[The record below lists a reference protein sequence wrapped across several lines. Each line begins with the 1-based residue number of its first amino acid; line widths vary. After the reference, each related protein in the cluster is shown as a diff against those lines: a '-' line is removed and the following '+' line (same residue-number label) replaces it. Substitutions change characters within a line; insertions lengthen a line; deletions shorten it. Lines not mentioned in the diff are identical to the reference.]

1 MERIDWRAL
10 MPTVL
15 EAIEWL
21 KGQGVPTTTIRTI
34 YYRLGDD
41 LKVIPLTEYGYKK
54 IDELIV
60 DMRKKGEI
68 PWGFFSVERGKSIE
82 CPSFE
87 EAEEYA
93 ENAIDYLR
101 RAHEFYALPKW
112 FGQNVLVEVWI
123 EKEGQLPLLDAW
135 LGDLGVTLRAP
146 KGYMTWEFAYD
157 SVRRI
162 KKRLERERDGRK
174 VVIIYL
180 GDMDPSGTDIDH
192 CIQEA
197 MEFFDVDL
205 EFRRLAL
212 HPEQIRE
219 FSLPMWPE
227 RMDVIEKLER
237 DPRRR
242 RYFERFGRVACEID
256 SFVSRAPKELRTMIR
271 AEVLLKHFDR
281 KKAEQTKAEEKR
293 LKRRVRRLI
302 REAVKFKKQPRGS
315 SS

>member
-1 MERIDWRAL
+1 MERIDWQAL
-10 MPTVL
+10 RPTVF

-60 DMRKKGEI
+60 DMRKSGEI

-82 CPSFE
+82 CTEFKT
-87 EAEEYA
+87 AEEYTQMRV
-93 ENAIDYLR
+93 DSLKK
-101 RAHEFYALPKW
+101 AHERYGLPRW
-112 FGQNVLVEVWI
+112 YGQDVLVEVWI
-123 EKEGQLPLLDAW
+123 EKEGQLPLLWAW
-135 LGDLGVTLRAP
+135 LRDLDVTLRAP
-146 KGYMTWEFAYD
+146 KGYMTWEFARD
-157 SVRRI
+157 SVRAI
-162 KKRLERERDGRK
+162 KERLERERDGRK
-174 VVIIYL
+174 VVVIYL
-180 GDMDPSGTDIDH
+180 GDLDPSGTDIDR

-197 MEFFDVDL
+197 MEFFGVD
-205 EFRRLAL
+205 FDFQRLAL
-212 HPEQIRE
+212 HPGQIRE

-242 RYFERFGRVACEID
+242 KYFERFGRIACEID

-271 AEVLLKHFDR
+271 AAVLEHFDR
-281 KKAEQTKAEEKR
+281 EKTERTEAEEKR
-293 LKRRVRRLI
+293 LKRRVRKLVRQ
-302 REAVKFKKQPRGS
+302 AVEFKK
-315 SS
+315 